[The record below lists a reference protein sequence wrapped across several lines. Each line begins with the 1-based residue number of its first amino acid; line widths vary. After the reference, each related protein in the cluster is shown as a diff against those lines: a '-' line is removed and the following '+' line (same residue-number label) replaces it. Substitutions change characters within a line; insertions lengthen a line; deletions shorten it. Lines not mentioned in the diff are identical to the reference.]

1 MNKHPVIIF
10 NLVLLMSDFYLILV
24 VILGL
29 LAIADLVVGV
39 SNDAVNFLN
48 SAIGSKVVSFKTLMV
63 IASLGVAF
71 GAISSSG
78 MMEVARKG
86 IFNPEMFVFS
96 EIMIIFMAVMIT
108 DILLLDVFNSYGLPT
123 STTVS
128 IVFELLGAAV
138 VISLIKLS
146 ALDLSFVEL
155 SDYIN
160 TSKATQ
166 IIFGIFFSVIV
177 AFSIGALIQFISR
190 IILSFKF
197 EEKAKW
203 MGSLFGGIALTS
215 IFYFIVIKGLKGT
228 PYSENQYDILGG
240 LSISN
245 FIDINLT
252 MIVLLSL
259 LILTIL
265 SYLFNSVFKLNIYT
279 LIICVGTFALA
290 LAFAGNDLVNFI
302 GVPIAGYES
311 FLAWSASGVSAE
323 SFTMEI
329 LSEKVSAPT
338 FILLGAGIIMVLTLW
353 TSSKAKSVI
362 KTSIDLSRQEE
373 TIERFEPNFLSRFL
387 VRAGSAF
394 VENFSK
400 ITPKP
405 ILDFVD
411 SQYIKPK
418 INTLILRKDRPAFDK
433 IRASVN
439 LVVAAILISVA
450 TSYKL
455 PLSTTY
461 VTFMVAMGTSLADKA
476 WGSESA
482 VYRVAGV
489 INVIGGWLMTALIA
503 FTASGIIVSML
514 YYFEEVGLIVL
525 VILVGYVLTKNYF
538 LHKERRIKEI
548 EEEEL
553 EMIESKSIKGVI
565 FESSKNITKFSKRV
579 NKLFQKTFEGLAS
592 KDISTLKENQTT
604 VSKLDK
610 DVDLIANNVFYFIKN
625 LDEASKESASDF
637 HMKILGGLENITLSM
652 QTISKSIY
660 KHFNNN
666 HRGLTYNQLRELKE
680 LEDDMN
686 NFFGKIVQTFEK
698 RKYEEIKSI
707 FSIKES
713 LVKSLN
719 KKIKSQVSRTKDK
732 DSGPRNTRLYF
743 EFLNKTQN
751 IVSEYLK
758 ILELYSEK
766 YDKKIEE

>member
-1 MNKHPVIIF
+1 
-10 NLVLLMSDFYLILV
+10 MSDFYLILV

-96 EIMIIFMAVMIT
+96 EIMMIFMAVMIT

-245 FIDINLT
+245 FIDINLN

-259 LILTIL
+259 LILTML

-766 YDKKIEE
+766 YDKKIKE

>member
-1 MNKHPVIIF
+1 MT
-10 NLVLLMSDFYLILV
+10 DFYLILV

-394 VENFSK
+394 AENFSK

-553 EMIESKSIKGVI
+553 EIIESKSIKGVI

-698 RKYEEIKSI
+698 QEYEEIKSI

-719 KKIKSQVSRTKDK
+719 KKIKSQVSRTRDK

-758 ILELYSEK
+758 ILELYSDK
-766 YDKKIEE
+766 YDKKIKE

>member
-1 MNKHPVIIF
+1 MT
-10 NLVLLMSDFYLILV
+10 DFYLILV

-48 SAIGSKVVSFKTLMV
+48 SAIGSKVVSFKTLMI

-146 ALDLSFVEL
+146 ALDSSFVEL

-166 IIFGIFFSVIV
+166 IIFGIFFSVVV

-245 FIDINLT
+245 FIDINLN

-259 LILTIL
+259 LILTLL

-387 VRAGSAF
+387 VRAGSSF

-405 ILDFVD
+405 ILEFVD

-503 FTASGIIVSML
+503 FTASGVIVSIL
-514 YYFEEVGLIVL
+514 YYFEEIGLIVL

-538 LHKERRIKEI
+538 LHKERRMKEI

-625 LDEASKESASDF
+625 LDEGSKESASDF

-652 QTISKSIY
+652 QTITKSIY

-686 NFFGKIVQTFEK
+686 SFFKKIVQTFEK
-698 RKYEEIKSI
+698 QKYEEIKSI

-713 LVKSLN
+713 LIKSLN
-719 KKIKSQVSRTKDK
+719 KKIKLQVSRTKDK

-766 YDKKIEE
+766 YDKKIEEK